1 MYGDMLSNVG
11 AAEKVFHYLDRQPN
25 LPPPGTLAP
34 PTLQGLVEFQDV
46 SFAYPNRP
54 DQPVLKV
61 SEEAI
66 RRELGPFVPCCLCV
80 TRHHSLW
87 IICL

>member
-1 MYGDMLSNVG
+1 MCGDMLSNVG
-11 AAEKVFHYLDRQPN
+11 AAEKVFQYLDRKPN

-34 PTLQGLVEFQDV
+34 PTLRGLVEFQDV

-61 SEEAI
+61 SE
-66 RRELGPFVPCCLCV
+66 RGPAPRQPARPVGPLP
-80 TRHHSLW
+80 
-87 IICL
+87 